1 MKSLFRISMI
11 LFFLFFSLRSIGQSS
26 GEVESLGLPGDNL
39 NLYAVLKIFQES
51 ATLEEFEKKLNDPEN
66 KINNLDL
73 DGDNNVDYITVN
85 DEVENN
91 VHSISLKIATSKTEM
106 QNVAVFI
113 VDNSSGQPQIQVVGD
128 EDLYGK
134 DYIIEPN
141 YDSSSDKP
149 DATPNPGYT
158 GNTAVT
164 NAAPPQQTQTV
175 IVQKEIITPVQIA
188 AWPIIVYMFRPTYVV
203 WRSPWYWGY
212 YPSYWRPWH
221 PYFFHYYYGYHY
233 HWNYYYHGYYRRWYH
248 YRNPWWYNRYYHQ
261 PGWRY
266 RSNVYYNRYN
276 RGDFRMTYNRPDM
289 LRDGSNYYRKRYPN
303 SPGYSAKVPPVKVP
317 DRRPPISKPRPLPA
331 NPGNG
336 NVGARPGNKL
346 PPATTNPVRPGNK
359 LPPST
364 NPARPGNRLP
374 PPTTRPANPPGNKL
388 PPATKPA
395 TRPPSAT
402 KPATRPPS
410 ATKPAT
416 RPPATT
422 RPAPKPSTPRP
433 APRPAPKPAPKPAP
447 QKRG

>member
-1 MKSLFRISMI
+1 MKGLLRNSLF
-11 LFFLFFSLRSIGQSS
+11 LFFLVMSSRSVGQSP

-51 ATLEEFEKKLNDPEN
+51 ETLEEFEKKLNDPEN

-91 VHSISLKIATSKTEM
+91 VHSISLKVATNRNEM
-106 QNVAVFI
+106 QNVAVFV

-141 YDSSSDKP
+141 YDNNDDKP
-149 DATPNPGYT
+149 DATPNPGYK
-158 GNTAVT
+158 GSSAV
-164 NAAPPQQTQTV
+164 NSAAPQQQTQTV

-188 AWPIIVYMFRPTYVV
+188 TWPIIVHIYRPAYVA

-233 HWNYYYHGYYRRWYH
+233 HWNYYYQGYYRRWYH

-289 LRDGSNYYRKRYPN
+289 LRDGSNYYRKTYPN
-303 SPGYSAKVPPVKVP
+303 SPGYNTKVPPVKVP
-317 DRRPPISKPRPLPA
+317 DRRPPIAKPRPLPV

-336 NVGARPGNKL
+336 NVGIRPGNRLPPSTTNPSRPGNKL
-346 PPATTNPVRPGNK
+346 PPPTTNPTRPGNK

-364 NPARPGNRLP
+364 TKPA
-374 PPTTRPANPPGNKL
+374 TPPGNKL
-388 PPATKPA
+388 PPASRPGTRPPTTTRPVTKPPTTTRPLPTPAPKPA
-395 TRPPSAT
+395 TP
-402 KPATRPPS
+402 
-410 ATKPAT
+410 
-416 RPPATT
+416 
-422 RPAPKPSTPRP
+422 RPAPKP
-433 APRPAPKPAPKPAP
+433 APRPAPKPTPRPA
-447 QKRG
+447 Q